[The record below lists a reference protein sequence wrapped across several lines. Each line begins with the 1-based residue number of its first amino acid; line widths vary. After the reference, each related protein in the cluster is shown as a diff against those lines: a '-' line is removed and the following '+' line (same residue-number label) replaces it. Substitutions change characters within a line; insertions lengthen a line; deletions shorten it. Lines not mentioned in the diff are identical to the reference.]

1 MLCSKCHMKEATVYY
16 KQNINGEIKEYALC
30 NDCAAETGLGFSP
43 INVFTSVLTPRKPRE
58 ESKHCTLCGSTFDE
72 IKHSGKAG
80 CAECYSV
87 FSEELAPMIAGIH
100 GSAQHKAR
108 ENSTSTNADRKPNE
122 LDSLRAELRS
132 AVEAEN
138 YERAAELRDMIKRL
152 EAAND

>member
-30 NDCAAETGLGFSP
+30 SDCAAQTELGFSP
-43 INVFTSVLTPRKPRE
+43 INVFSSVLTSRRPRE
-58 ESKHCTLCGSTFDE
+58 ASKRCTLCGSTFDE
-72 IKHSGKAG
+72 IKRSGKAG

-87 FSEELAPMIAGIH
+87 FAEELAPMIAGIH

-108 ENSTSTNADRKPNE
+108 GVSTTQNTDRKPSE
-122 LDSLRAELRS
+122 LDALRSELRS